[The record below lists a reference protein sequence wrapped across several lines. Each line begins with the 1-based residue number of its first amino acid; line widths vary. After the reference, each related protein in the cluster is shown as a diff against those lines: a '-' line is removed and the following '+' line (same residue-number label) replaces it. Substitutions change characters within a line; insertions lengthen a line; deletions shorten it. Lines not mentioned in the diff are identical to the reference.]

1 METCRDNRMQI
12 EIYNV
17 GNRHTPTTNSIYC
30 SSVVHPPHMNM
41 KKRGGGSSSTSKIW
55 SLSDPELQRKKR
67 IASYKVY
74 SVGGKMKLSLRKSF
88 TWIKRVLSG

>member
-1 METCRDNRMQI
+1 METYRDNRMQI

-17 GNRHTPTTNSIYC
+17 GNRHTPTTNSVYG
-30 SSVVHPPHMNM
+30 SSVHRPHMNM

-74 SVGGKMKLSLRKSF
+74 SVGGKVKLSLTKTI
-88 TWIKRVLSG
+88 TWIKRVVSG